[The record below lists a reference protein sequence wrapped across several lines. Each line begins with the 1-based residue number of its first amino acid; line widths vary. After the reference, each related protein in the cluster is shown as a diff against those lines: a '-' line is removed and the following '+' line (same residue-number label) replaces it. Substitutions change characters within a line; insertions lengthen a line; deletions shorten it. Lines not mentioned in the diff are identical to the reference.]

1 MAMTPMVYSA
11 DSTVAIKIDVTNNDV
26 RVSAQGVGASATY
39 NQSTKTISFKDKFPE
54 FEGLNINEYGDNS
67 GRIRGSISRHN
78 SLFTIKL
85 KGINYGHEITL
96 KGKLTNTQFRGNT
109 GAIAIGSGNTFVNN
123 GCIDIFPKS
132 NQQPHLF
139 VKAST
144 NLNDE
149 CSGRSGIAVFNANV
163 VTLLVGQNREFIL
176 NLGELGNETAAKSL
190 PPDTYMATTILSQTS
205 WIGANNKSY
214 RPNLNL
220 QITLDKKPYFSG
232 LQLAD
237 SQLTFNVKNSNADGG
252 KVIGYAST
260 SFNFLGS
267 FSKDDRVKINV
278 ASSNNF
284 RLRSD
289 LNSEIPYNMLLT
301 YRDEKNQL
309 VINGV
314 KQNPIYLRP
323 DVLASSIS
331 GQLSFNFDQSIVSIH
346 NGRFNDVVTLIA
358 ELVL

>member
-1 MAMTPMVYSA
+1 
-11 DSTVAIKIDVTNNDV
+11 
-26 RVSAQGVGASATY
+26 
-39 NQSTKTISFKDKFPE
+39 
-54 FEGLNINEYGDNS
+54 
-67 GRIRGSISRHN
+67 
-78 SLFTIKL
+78 
-85 KGINYGHEITL
+85 
-96 KGKLTNTQFRGNT
+96 
-109 GAIAIGSGNTFVNN
+109 
-123 GCIDIFPKS
+123 
-132 NQQPHLF
+132 
-139 VKAST
+139 
-144 NLNDE
+144 
-149 CSGRSGIAVFNANV
+149 
-163 VTLLVGQNREFIL
+163 
-176 NLGELGNETAAKSL
+176 
-190 PPDTYMATTILSQTS
+190 
-205 WIGANNKSY
+205 
-214 RPNLNL
+214 
-220 QITLDKKPYFSG
+220 
-232 LQLAD
+232 
-237 SQLTFNVKNSNADGG
+237 
-252 KVIGYAST
+252 ST

-331 GQLSFNFDQSIVSIH
+331 GQLSFNFDQSIVNIH

>member
-1 MAMTPMVYSA
+1 MVIIFVRLACILLMAVTPMVYSA
-11 DSTVAIKIDVTNNDV
+11 DATVAIKIDVTNNDV
-26 RVSAQGVGASATY
+26 SVSAQGVGASATY
-39 NQSTKTISFKDKFPE
+39 NQSTKIISFKDQFPE
-54 FEGLNINEYGDNS
+54 FDGVKIVDFG
-67 GRIRGSISRHN
+67 GRRGSIRRHN
-78 SLFTIKL
+78 SLFTVEL
-85 KGINYGHEITL
+85 KGINYGHAITL

-109 GAIAIGSGNTFVNN
+109 GAVAVGSSAKYVNN
-123 GCIDIFPKS
+123 GCDAVHPEKHQRPNLYVF
-132 NQQPHLF
+132 
-139 VKAST
+139 AST
-144 NLNDE
+144 NLNTE
-149 CSGRSGIAVFNANV
+149 CSGESGTSVFAADTATS
-163 VTLLVGQNREFIL
+163 VTRLVGENREFIL
-176 NLGELGNETAAKSL
+176 DLGGLGSGSQTAAKSL

-205 WIGANNKSY
+205 WNGATSY

-252 KVIGYAST
+252 KVIGYVST

-301 YRDEKNQL
+301 YRD
-309 VINGV
+309 
-314 KQNPIYLRP
+314 
-323 DVLASSIS
+323 
-331 GQLSFNFDQSIVSIH
+331 
-346 NGRFNDVVTLIA
+346 
-358 ELVL
+358 